1 MSQLPHVRRTA
12 AAAVLALTATFAL
25 AACSGDD
32 DEPSGNASA
41 DSDGDDA
48 VSAEEA
54 LGFAKTRLDETS
66 GVRLTLATDDSP
78 DADAFLSEATG
89 VITADPAAFEGQASG
104 SFQGLPADGIDII
117 SVDDAV
123 YVNLLGSFSPFTLP
137 DCVPDPAG
145 LLDPDT
151 GFATVLTAAEDA
163 EAGEQQR
170 GGANNDQIFTP
181 YTATVPG
188 TAVQN
193 LLPCAP
199 GESFQAT
206 FDVDDDGLLRN
217 AEITGEFFPEVGEV
231 TYTIAIDEYDVE
243 QEITAP

>member
-1 MSQLPHVRRTA
+1 MSHLPHLRRTA
-12 AAAVLALTATFAL
+12 AAAVLVITAAVGL
-25 AACSGDD
+25 SACSGDD
-32 DEPSGNASA
+32 GEPAGNPSA
-41 DSDGDDA
+41 DTDGDG
-48 VSAEEA
+48 VSPAEA

-66 GVRLTLATDDSP
+66 GVRLTLATEDSP

-89 VITADPAAFEGQASG
+89 VITADPPAFEGKASG
-104 SFQGLPADGIDII
+104 SFGGLPADGVDII
-117 SVDDAV
+117 SVDGTT
-123 YVNLLGSFSPFTLP
+123 YVNLLGSFSEFPLP
-137 DCVPDPAG
+137 ECVPDPAG

-151 GFATVLTAAEDA
+151 GFATVLTAADDV

-170 GGANNDQIFTP
+170 GGADNDEIFTP

-188 TAVQN
+188 TAVTN

-206 FDVDDDGLLRN
+206 FDLDDDGLLRN